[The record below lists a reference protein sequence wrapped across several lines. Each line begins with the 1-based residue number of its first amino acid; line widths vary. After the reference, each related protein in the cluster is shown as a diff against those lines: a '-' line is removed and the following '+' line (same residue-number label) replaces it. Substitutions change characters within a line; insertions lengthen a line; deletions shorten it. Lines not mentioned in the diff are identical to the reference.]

1 MLVVLPGLAEAQASC
16 TNAMFKAGLKVDN
29 LVWDKTRKDG
39 VMGGRLAYSTETVLV
54 GWTQVRPLSNVLLFH
69 LAT

>member
-1 MLVVLPGLAEAQASC
+1 
-16 TNAMFKAGLKVDN
+16 MFKAGLKVDN

-54 GWTQVRPLSNVLLFH
+54 GWTQVRPLSNVLLFN